1 MKFNDIIIAPAT
13 VTGTGAITLI
23 RISGEGSIDLADS
36 LIRLGHGS
44 LAGAR
49 GYSLH
54 YGSIYEPDGGLL
66 DDVVI
71 SVFRSPRSYT
81 GEDSVEICCHAS
93 EYIASGIIR
102 RFTEAGC
109 RLAEPGEFTQRA
121 FLNGKMDISQA
132 EAVADII
139 AANSKAA
146 HRIAAKQLK
155 GDYSNEFRALRDSLL
170 EITALVELEL
180 DFSEEDVEF
189 ADREHLA
196 ELVDLALGRL
206 RRLKESY
213 RMGNAIKN
221 GVPVAIVGA
230 PNVGKSTLLNVLLGE
245 NRAIVSDIPG
255 TTRDTIEETLV
266 LDGVRYRFIDTAGI
280 RETEEVVEQL
290 GIERSLE
297 KIRDAAIVIC
307 LLDAQNEQQSKEVE
321 KRVREIVDFEAQ
333 HLIVVGN
340 KCDLA
345 EGIGTNVNISAKKGI
360 GLDGLRAAIA
370 ACGYG
375 TGGDD
380 VILTS
385 ERQLRA
391 VSSALDSLL
400 AVRSALDVRLSGE
413 LLSQD
418 LRAAIAALGS
428 IFATSAD
435 SISGSGEIT
444 TEAVLGTIFSR
455 FCIGK

>member
-1 MKFNDIIIAPAT
+1 MMKFNDIIIAPAT
-13 VTGTGAITLI
+13 VVGTGAITLI
-23 RISGEGSIDLADS
+23 RISGDGCIDVADS
-36 LIRLGHGS
+36 LIRLRHGS
-44 LAGAR
+44 LAGAK
-49 GYSLH
+49 GYTLH
-54 YGSIYEPDGGLL
+54 FGSIYEQDALL
-66 DDVVI
+66 DEVMV
-71 SVFRSPRSYT
+71 SVFRAPHSYT
-81 GEDSVEICCHAS
+81 GEDAVELSCHAS
-93 EYIASGIIR
+93 EYIASAIIR
-102 RFTEAGC
+102 LFLEAGC
-109 RLAEPGEFTQRA
+109 RMAEPGEFTQRA

-146 HRIAAKQLK
+146 HRVAAKQLK

-170 EITALVELEL
+170 EIAALVELEL

-189 ADREHLA
+189 ADRGHLA
-196 ELVDLALGRL
+196 SLVDTACARL
-206 RRLKESY
+206 SRLKESY

-230 PNVGKSTLLNVLLGE
+230 PNAGKSTLLNALLGE

-280 RETEEVVEQL
+280 RDTEETVEKL

-307 LLDAQNEQQSKEVE
+307 LLDARNAEQSVEVE
-321 KRVREIVDFEAQ
+321 GRVREMIDLDNQ
-333 HLIVVGN
+333 HLIVAAN

-345 EGIGTNVNISAKKGI
+345 PALSSDVQISARNGI
-360 GLDGLRAAIA
+360 GLDSLKSAIA
-370 ACGYG
+370 AYGYG
-375 TGGDD
+375 VGGDD

-391 VSSALDSLL
+391 VGSALDSLC
-400 AVRSALDVRLSGE
+400 AVRSALDARISGE

-418 LRAAIAALGS
+418 LRAAIAALSS

-435 SISGSGEIT
+435 TAEIT
-444 TEAVLGTIFSR
+444 TEAVLGSIFSR